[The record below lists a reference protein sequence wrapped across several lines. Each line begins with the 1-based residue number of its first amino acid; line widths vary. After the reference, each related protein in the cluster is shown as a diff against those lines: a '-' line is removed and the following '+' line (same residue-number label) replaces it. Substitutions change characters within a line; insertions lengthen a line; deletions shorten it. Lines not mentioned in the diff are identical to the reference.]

1 MKDIL
6 KILKILNDKSSV
18 TYSFFLKK
26 QLKCFVYMLVYI
38 VSSVI
43 FPGFVGKIIDE
54 MNITLDYE
62 NILMKCF
69 QMLLVGLI
77 VIISNYY
84 QRVQFATFGQ
94 NIAKELKEIIY
105 KKVLTSNANFWK
117 GYSVGDIIVI
127 IEKDIEAIELFLSN
141 TVLGIVTNLLLVIGL
156 LSYICYINWLFGIL
170 LVMLAIAFCFIYINI
185 GIKAKNCYNKLRALL
200 GQFMSFVNET
210 LNNVLSIQMAGD
222 ESTVFEMYK
231 ERNDKV
237 ISESIKQYKII
248 GMTNSTGILYNV
260 ISGFIVLVLGT
271 WLSVNREIS
280 VGDVFN
286 LILYTQRIYS
296 PIQTI
301 TSHYLEG
308 KKTIVILK
316 KVVSL
321 LENNDLMID
330 GNYNSTGLRDG
341 NIKFSN
347 VFFAYNTGENI
358 ISNMNYSIKKG
369 DIVGVI
375 GRNGSGKST
384 LLKLLTKICNVTQ
397 GSISIDGINVD
408 DYSIGSLRKIISC
421 LPQKPFFLSGRIRD
435 IIDPYDN
442 YTDQQIVEICNDFMF
457 DIENLHEGLNT
468 VIGENSVNLSGGEA
482 QKVSFIR
489 LLLENKQINLL
500 DEPTSDMDI
509 KSEKRICKILPK
521 YLNGKTTI
529 IVTHRQEILKICNK
543 VYELK
548 R

>member
-1 MKDIL
+1 
-6 KILKILNDKSSV
+6 
-18 TYSFFLKK
+18 
-26 QLKCFVYMLVYI
+26 MLVYI